1 MRIADRL
8 GRNDLTCEVLEFAQ
22 WAFSED
28 GLPDLEILA
37 WGDFSNESRW
47 AEHSMLLCRDQ
58 SLLKH
63 RGANFR
69 TLADSDTYYWSL
81 IHGNMDML
89 AI

>member
-8 GRNDLTCEVLEFAQ
+8 GRDNLTREVLEFAQ
-22 WAFSED
+22 WAFSKD

-37 WGDFSNESRW
+37 WGDLSDESRW
-47 AEHSMLLCRDQ
+47 DKHSMLLCRDL

-69 TLADSDTYYWSL
+69 TLAHSDTYYWSL

-89 AI
+89 AV